1 MTDTVH
7 NPNPLNPPTENMRAY
22 WEALGHFVHEFAHVE
37 KMLFSILQ
45 RTAQVS
51 MPVARAIFHGARSD
65 GARQFINRMLEVTE
79 PNPAIA
85 EDFKFIFAQL
95 AHITDARNSL
105 LHYGTEFNEGTDFLS
120 TNRFIALT
128 KERVKNIPMSVEI
141 LNQMTADLD
150 KISAHLLVHLVR
162 GWADEVIVMVGDKL
176 QASWRYTPPSQ
187 ASRGGKTPN
196 IPPAQ

>member
-1 MTDTVH
+1 
-7 NPNPLNPPTENMRAY
+7 MRAY

-141 LNQMTADLD
+141 LNQMSQLQNCLARPAYRT
-150 KISAHLLVHLVR
+150 R
-162 GWADEVIVMVGDKL
+162 GDREYRIL
-176 QASWRYTPPSQ
+176 QACVGWRRRRYGEL
-187 ASRGGKTPN
+187 A
-196 IPPAQ
+196 IV